1 MKLNLNFYNSLG
13 SKKEKKS
20 NKKINKIFSQLID
33 ETKNQKK
40 TLNLLNNK
48 YKFNFKISEFK
59 KFRKFKT
66 IAVIGMGGSIL
77 GLKLFIIFWNLK

>member
-13 SKKEKKS
+13 LKKEEKIL

-59 KFRKFKT
+59 KFN
-66 IAVIGMGGSIL
+66 VSL
-77 GLKLFIIFWNLK
+77 

>member
-1 MKLNLNFYNSLG
+1 MK
-13 SKKEKKS
+13 KKL

-59 KFRKFKT
+59 KFK
-66 IAVIGMGGSIL
+66 
-77 GLKLFIIFWNLK
+77 NLRL